1 MFLKHNSPNEASKLF
16 LHHPSDA
23 GWMLEGQ
30 EGGRDFRNVCLHAA
44 PCSSRAAQN
53 LTFAAV
59 KAFWGQTLISGKCGY
74 KIDKSREE
82 APLLL
87 LALMMLVP
95 LDSPFSILQPSNLPI
110 PPDQRFFSISPG
122 FQVPSAQTCSPRTWA
137 ALCWK
142 GPWTSSSTPHPL
154 PQNPQLIPWST
165 FSSWQKMWIF
175 VCKALQPPCSIFIY
189 FFPGGHWDSWKP
201 LLETTPTSSYFP
213 SLRHAKLDKAERTW
227 EHFCLREETG
237 DPAEEHPE
245 SSFIE

>member
-95 LDSPFSILQPSNLPI
+95 LDSPFSNLQIFPFHQIRDSSPSPQVSRCPQHRPALPEPGLLCAERDLEHPVPPHIHCPKVHSSFLGVLFPLDRKCEFLSARLCSI
-110 PPDQRFFSISPG
+110 PAPFSSISSL
-122 FQVPSAQTCSPRTWA
+122 VDTE
-137 ALCWK
+137 
-142 GPWTSSSTPHPL
+142 TPESH
-154 PQNPQLIPWST
+154 
-165 FSSWQKMWIF
+165 
-175 VCKALQPPCSIFIY
+175 
-189 FFPGGHWDSWKP
+189 SWKP
-201 LLETTPTSSYFP
+201 HRPLPIFL
-213 SLRHAKLDKAERTW
+213 H
-227 EHFCLREETG
+227 
-237 DPAEEHPE
+237 
-245 SSFIE
+245 